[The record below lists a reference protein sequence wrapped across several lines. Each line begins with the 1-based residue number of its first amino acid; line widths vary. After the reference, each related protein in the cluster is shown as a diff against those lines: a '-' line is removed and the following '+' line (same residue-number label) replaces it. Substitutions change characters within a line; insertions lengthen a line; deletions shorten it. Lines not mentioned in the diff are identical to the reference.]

1 MILKYNTENT
11 KLITLDEEA
20 LEDVESFTYLK
31 SIIDEQEGFDAVVN
45 ASIGKTRTVFP
56 QSKNMCSSKQPSTNV
71 KVRIFNMNVEIVLL
85 YEAETWTTTTVIIQK
100 CTSICKQLSRQYTQ
114 RSLTGY
120 HEQQVVV
127 RENKPASN

>member
-11 KLITLDEEA
+11 NAITLDEEA

-31 SIIDEQEGFDAVVN
+31 SLIDEQEGFDAVVN
-45 ASIGKTRTVFP
+45 ASIGKTRTAFP
-56 QSKNMCSSKQPSTNV
+56 QSKNMCRSKQPSTNI
-71 KVRIFNMNVEIVLL
+71 KVRIFSTNVEIVLL

-100 CTSICKQLSRQYTQ
+100 YQIICKQSSAQDTQ

-120 HEQQVVV
+120 HEQRVTVCV
-127 RENKPASN
+127 